1 MSQLEALLGSKVAE
15 INSRKDK
22 MEKVGEWINGYRG
35 KIVSLKTGDKAYHI
49 VFTKELASLR
59 AGDYPSADITYLGEE
74 DTLCRI
80 ISGETSAKQE
90 ARAGRVTIWQ
100 NLHEALLFESAL
112 SA

>member
-1 MSQLEALLGSKVAE
+1 MSQIEALLGSKIAE

-22 MEKVGEWINGYRG
+22 MEKVREWINGYRG

-49 VFTKELASLR
+49 VFTKELASFR
-59 AGDYPSADITYLGEE
+59 AGDYPSADITYLGGE

-80 ISGETSAKQE
+80 INGETSAKQE

-100 NLHEALLFESAL
+100 NLHEALPFERAL